1 MLFTRY
7 EDGGNMIKSG
17 LDLHRELP
25 SPQLESGEKVIR
37 KCTGTLDTGRAAF
50 STFRPCNIYL
60 TDRRLLLA
68 QVRKVIKDF
77 RYSTIRELTVVK
89 RKWLAGKMVP
99 QLQITL
105 KDGKV
110 HFVVMN
116 EPWVWLADMAGFGEM
131 NIKQQIDE
139 SAPISLPEKISDEK
153 KSLRGQ
159 KKGKVRQHRGVKRR
173 S

>member
-1 MLFTRY
+1 
-7 EDGGNMIKSG
+7 MIKSG
-17 LDLHRELP
+17 LDLHRQLP
-25 SPQLESGEKVIR
+25 SPKLESGEKVIR

-77 RYSTIRELTVVK
+77 RYPLIRELTVVK

-139 SAPISLPEKISDEK
+139 SAPIILPEKLSGKEGSEK
-153 KSLRGQ
+153 RQRKAVA
-159 KKGKVRQHRGVKRR
+159 KKQHKPKKQVRR
-173 S
+173 

>member
-1 MLFTRY
+1 
-7 EDGGNMIKSG
+7 MIKSG

-25 SPQLESGEKVIR
+25 SPKLESGEKVIR

-60 TDRRLLLA
+60 TDRRLILA

-77 RYSTIRELTVVK
+77 RYSTIKELTVVK

-139 SAPISLPEKISDEK
+139 SAPIILPEKISGNERPGKRQRKTVAK
-153 KSLRGQ
+153 K
-159 KKGKVRQHRGVKRR
+159 QHKPKRR
-173 S
+173 VRR

>member
-1 MLFTRY
+1 
-7 EDGGNMIKSG
+7 MIKSG
-17 LDLHRELP
+17 LDLHRQLP
-25 SPQLESGEKVIR
+25 TPQLESGEKVIR
-37 KCTGTLDTGRAAF
+37 KCTGTLNTGRAAF

-77 RYSTIRELTVVK
+77 SYSTIKELGIVK

-105 KDGKV
+105 KNGKV

-116 EPWVWLADMAGFGEM
+116 EPWVWLTEMAEYGDLKVSQREEDS
-131 NIKQQIDE
+131 ITLL
-139 SAPISLPEKISDEK
+139 LPEKFPDNK
-153 KSLRGQ
+153 KLQNKQ
-159 KKGKVRQHRGVKRR
+159 KKTIVKKQHKTKMPARR
-173 S
+173 